1 VAGCDNGIVAAIAL
15 PAFLVTVPCEVPEE
29 ILGAIETEAET
40 SSQPSA
46 LVEPSALSPISEDLS
61 ETNQA
66 ASLSISNSER
76 ALNAVNAAKDVG
88 KALFNSFWKK

>member
-1 VAGCDNGIVAAIAL
+1 
-15 PAFLVTVPCEVPEE
+15 
-29 ILGAIETEAET
+29 
-40 SSQPSA
+40 
-46 LVEPSALSPISEDLS
+46 LVEPSALSPISEELS